1 MTLNPTAKIPPSNVL
16 YVSRDGV
23 RREIERRR
31 SPKALK
37 KLDVIYKEL
46 TFLIENV

>member
-1 MTLNPTAKIPPSNVL
+1 MRINAGSKIPPSNIL
-16 YVSRDGV
+16 KISRDGI

-37 KLDVIYKEL
+37 KLEVIYNEL
-46 TFLIENV
+46 TFLIENT